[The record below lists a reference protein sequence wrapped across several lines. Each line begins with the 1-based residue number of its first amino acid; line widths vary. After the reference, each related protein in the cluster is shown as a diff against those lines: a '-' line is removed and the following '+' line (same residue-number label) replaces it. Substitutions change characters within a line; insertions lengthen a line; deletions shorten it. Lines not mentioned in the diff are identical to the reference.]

1 MKIGNFA
8 SENGDKKTL
17 ECFAEEF
24 PSLKESTVR
33 TFKKAFRERV
43 SAKIREGNV
52 QPVTSLETHKR
63 GRPPF
68 LYELDNKLI
77 AFLQDFRSRGG
88 VV

>member
-24 PSLKESTVR
+24 PSLKDSTMR
-33 TFKKAFRERV
+33 TFKKAFRERL
-43 SAKIREGNV
+43 SAQIGEGNV
-52 QPVTSLETHKR
+52 QPVTSLETQKR

-68 LYELDNKLI
+68 LYELDSN
-77 AFLQDFRSRGG
+77 
-88 VV
+88 